1 MDKWK
6 DSDMMPTWMR
16 ISMMIC
22 RWVIC
27 VMPFIICSILFM
39 FKSEMTL
46 WDNMLL
52 TVVYLLSLSSVLH
65 IVDSE

>member
-1 MDKWK
+1 MDKWN
-6 DSDMMPTWMR
+6 DVDMMPMWMK

-22 RWVIC
+22 KWFIC
-27 VMPFIICSILFM
+27 VMPFIICSILFL

-52 TVVYLLSLSSVLH
+52 TVIYLLSLSSVLNV
-65 IVDSE
+65 IDEK

>member
-52 TVVYLLSLSSVLH
+52 TVIYLLSLSSVLNV
-65 IVDSE
+65 IDEK